1 MSTSLA
7 CRGLGRVLESHGR
20 RTQALQGIDL
30 DIAAGEA
37 VAIVGRSGSG
47 KSTLVG
53 VLATLDRPD
62 TGRLLVD
69 GIDVWALPARHRRS
83 ARRRVGLVFQDAL
96 SSFDPRYTVAQVIAE
111 ALPAPAPHQVA
122 DLLEQ
127 VGLDAGFA
135 ARRPLTLSGGQRQRV
150 ALARALAAGPQVL
163 LADEPTSGLDVLA
176 QEHLIDLLADARDR
190 HGLTVVLVTHDL
202 RIARRTAERI
212 VVLQHGQIAED
223 LPRADLHTAAH
234 PATRELLDAVPTLAA
249 PTTPKGP
256 SAWTP

>member
-1 MSTSLA
+1 MSTALA

-20 RTQALQGIDL
+20 RTQALSGIDL

-53 VLATLDRPD
+53 VLAALDRPD

-69 GIDVWALPARHRRS
+69 GIDVWAVPARRRRA

-111 ALPAPAPHQVA
+111 ALPTPHPVPA
-122 DLLEQ
+122 LLEQ

-150 ALARALAAGPQVL
+150 ALARALAAGPQIL
-163 LADEPTSGLDVLA
+163 LADEPTSGLDILA

-190 HGLTVVLVTHDL
+190 HGLTLVLVTHDL
-202 RIARRTAERI
+202 RIARRVAERV
-212 VVLQHGQIAED
+212 VVLQHGKIAED
-223 LPRADLHTAAH
+223 LAVADLDNAGH
-234 PATRELLDAVPTLAA
+234 PASCELLDALPTLTHA
-249 PTTPKGP
+249 PIPSKGSP
-256 SAWTP
+256 AWTP

>member
-1 MSTSLA
+1 MA
-7 CRGLGRVLESHGR
+7 CRGLGRVLEGHGR
-20 RTQALQGIDL
+20 RTEALRGIDL

-53 VLATLDRPD
+53 VLAALDRPD
-62 TGRLLVD
+62 AGRLFVD
-69 GIDVWALPARHRRS
+69 GADVWTLPARQRRA

-111 ALPAPAPHQVA
+111 ALPTRTPHRVP

-135 ARRPLTLSGGQRQRV
+135 NRRPLTLSGGQRQRV

-176 QEHLIDLLADARDR
+176 QEHLIDLLTDARDR

-202 RIARRTAERI
+202 RIARRVAERV
-212 VVLQHGQIAED
+212 VVLHRGQIAED
-223 LPRADLHTAAH
+223 LPAADLGTAVH
-234 PATRELLDAVPTLAA
+234 PATRELLNAVPTL
-249 PTTPKGP
+249 PTPITAKGSP
-256 SAWTP
+256 AWTP